1 MFSTLE
7 RSFLALDW
15 DPDLKKRYF
24 DENAAEVSHQS
35 FLLYLSLLITL
46 FCYTLLLLPAVYFAV
61 KNWLCAKREKACWF

>member
-24 DENAAEVSHQS
+24 DENAAEVSHHS
-35 FLLYLSLLITL
+35 YFFIFSILITL
-46 FCYTLLLLPAVYFAV
+46 FCCILLLLPNVFILPV
-61 KNWLCAKREKACWF
+61 